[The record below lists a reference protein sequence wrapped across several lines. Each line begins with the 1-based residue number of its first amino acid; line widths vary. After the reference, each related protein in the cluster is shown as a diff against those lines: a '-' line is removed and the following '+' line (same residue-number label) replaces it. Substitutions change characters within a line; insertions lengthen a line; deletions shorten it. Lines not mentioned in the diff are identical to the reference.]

1 VAILDDINR
10 AIRVLRYR
18 VSEHAGEEMKADN
31 LREAQLLT
39 AGFDGEVIEDYPGA
53 YPCPACLV
61 LVHLAAGDPVHVV
74 WAFERQSGYAVMVT
88 AYRPDPKRWSAD
100 FRKRV
105 KP

>member
-1 VAILDDINR
+1 MAILDDINR
-10 AIRVLRYR
+10 AILVLRYR

-31 LREAQLLT
+31 LREPELLSAT
-39 AGFDGEVIEDYPGA
+39 LAGEVIEDYPEA

-61 LVHLAAGDPVHVV
+61 LVHLGAGDPVHVV
-74 WAFERQSGYAVMVT
+74 WAFERQNGYAVMVT
-88 AYRPDPKRWSAD
+88 AYRPDPKRWNAD